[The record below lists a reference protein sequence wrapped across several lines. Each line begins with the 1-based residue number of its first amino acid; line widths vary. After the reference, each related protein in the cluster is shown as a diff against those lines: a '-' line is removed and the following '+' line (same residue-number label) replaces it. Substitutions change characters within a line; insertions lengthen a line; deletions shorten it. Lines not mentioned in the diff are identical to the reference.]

1 MNSADEGRQQLDAA
15 SVLNAKST
23 LLQLLARAGVYT
35 GDAEELIGLVEAG
48 ALALAHAEITEARR
62 SAPEPTE
69 AQEGQQEAEERKE
82 EPRKEPYAS
91 GWADGVLAVTEE
103 LGAIAERALVR
114 AVTTASSTESPDER
128 SPVRRAEM
136 ERARVAVT
144 PLYLSYTDVS
154 DLDPE
159 VTEQVLGAVLRT
171 MSPRQRAGYPGRL
184 TEFATAHH
192 AHLERLYAEYGP
204 GSPIAIHGRYSLIHS
219 PTSVAVLERLAVTP
233 SALHEEWDAAE
244 LPPAWLDGLTT
255 AWGSP
260 A

>member
-1 MNSADEGRQQLDAA
+1 MNTADEGRQRLDAA

-23 LLQLLARAGVYT
+23 LLQLLARGGVYT

-48 ALALAHAEITEARR
+48 ALAGAYTEIGATPGPRT
-62 SAPEPTE
+62 APGEKGE
-69 AQEGQQEAEERKE
+69 S
-82 EPRKEPYAS
+82 YAA
-91 GWADGVLAVTEE
+91 GWSDGALAVVEE
-103 LGAIAERALVR
+103 LGVLAERALVR
-114 AVTTASSTESPDER
+114 AVASGPSAESPDEP

-136 ERARVAVT
+136 ERAKVAIT
-144 PLYLSYTDVS
+144 PLYLSFAEVS

-159 VTEQVLGAVLRT
+159 VTDQVLGAVLRT

-184 TEFATAHH
+184 TAFTEAHH
-192 AHLERLYAEYGP
+192 THLERLYAEYGP
-204 GSPIAIHGRYSLIHS
+204 GSAIAIHGRYSLVHS
-219 PTSVAVLERLAVTP
+219 PTSVAVLERLAATP